1 MKGLKYTFF
10 AKSGRILKNAN
21 ASKREFE
28 AYDVPR
34 MDAEFEIARVS
45 KDLEKLIEEMQEE
58 AEKKNKP
65 APPNWRI
72 YLRLEQSRLRKSFFL
87 RLVSEMMLILIP
99 FFCQKYEEAFN
110 LSAPNADDK
119 MKTVPAIIWVSVV
132 MFCFFF
138 MYMMRQHAEKHV
150 TIAKFRIEQ
159 AIKERLFNKLL
170 SSDYVSILKSDPNT
184 MSKILLFGLDNV
196 LNMFVIIPSVL
207 AAPFA
212 LVLGCYLVG
221 SLHTHFFF
229 GIAVT
234 VYILMI
240 IYLVD
245 RFNRATAKQ
254 QTEYDDIQ
262 SLKSIKIE
270 EFFDNITT
278 IQTNSLGDSLKTRF
292 DEIGKRANK
301 VLRRLHLTI
310 GLADLLI
317 TLSPFFF
324 TAMSTS
330 IYHFG
335 KIGPSTN
342 SQFIRLMV
350 CAFAP
355 MVIPIKVITD
365 SMYRYRM
372 YKISYQQINE
382 FMDSLRTKGGKKGKE
397 TSKRSHK
404 DIAISLNS
412 CFFLKDEITKTKFE
426 DILCPEKAAFSDKYK
441 RFILFRDRVS
451 KDTMKTELS
460 LASDSRKKQEK
471 LKATFQSMH
480 SKNPLSSGDE
490 GSNYC
495 LKNVSFRIEVGQKV
509 CILGDENSGKHDL
522 FLALMRELIEDGG
535 NFHMKGTA
543 VYLDMNNARLTRE
556 QIKENILLG
565 RKLDKVLY
573 NDLIRLVGLNLSK
586 YPLKDRTI
594 VVEGQKNIAE
604 NDVSRILLVRLLY
617 SSADIYML
625 NNYFDL
631 LSKDKQIES
640 FKRVVNEYL
649 ADKTVIYAT
658 NNVHLVKMSNK
669 VLVMRDGR
677 IVENDTYSNLMKK
690 RDTQLYRYLMTDPAG
705 NTNLFKKVLDHFK
718 ITIKKKD
725 DHNEHFVSED
735 PVIRDTGL
743 RRGNSEARGTRRRDS
758 KIATG
763 SPEKKAASIFPPIND
778 KTAAAGEALGG
789 APAVAADLN
798 TSVSKTPAAGGFKIG
813 EIDLTSAIQK
823 INLADEGFEKGR
835 DLGKLQRDIMYKNS
849 LAKRLSVVG
858 DSWVKYLFYLLCF
871 LLTNGIML
879 ASILL
884 VCTWGTD
891 SFNTLQTYDEY
902 ITVYDVMA
910 GVYLFYVTIRDLLFT
925 RHIVNNLDHIYN
937 LVLNC
942 LIDTQKEYLLNNP
955 STSISYLMTKTIANI
970 DRDYIRAY
978 YKYLDAMIII
988 LCIVGALNYFLYIF
1002 MAVITIFLMIVIN
1015 PVFST
1020 YQNGCI
1026 KLSVFTTKYSAEL
1039 MEIFLSS
1046 FNFILPLRNHRSLD
1060 SPRNHQLL
1068 QREVRREGEHG
1079 HEGQDPPRRR
1089 HHPLVSCAHGHLL
1102 DGPRLLRHD
1111 LPDGRAHLPQRQ
1123 LPQVPLRNELHRCC
1137 HPAARTQPPQVLG
1150 LAHRVFVESDLPQER
1165 RQADSR
1171 AGQELRRHLHPRQ
1184 PHQDAQVEEQRHR
1197 RRRAAGDEPDQVH
1210 PAEHPRPQDR
1220 PQRTEEGQQNRSL

>member
-1 MKGLKYTFF
+1 VNTAVKPHVEKKRGQKAHNNKRTTYNPQRIPNEDIEEESEGCFNTFMKGLKYTFF

-28 AYDVPR
+28 AYDVPK
-34 MDAEFEIARVS
+34 MEAEFEIAKVS
-45 KDLEKLIEEMQEE
+45 KDVEKLIEEMQEE

-65 APPNWRI
+65 VPPSWRI

-99 FFCQKYEEAFN
+99 YFCQKYEEAFN
-110 LSAPNADDK
+110 LSASNADDK

-132 MFCFFF
+132 MICFFV

-150 TIAKFRIEQ
+150 IIAKFRIEQ

-212 LVLGCYLVG
+212 LLLGCYLVG

-234 VYILMI
+234 VYIMMI
-240 IYLVD
+240 IFLVD
-245 RFNRATAKQ
+245 RFNRATTQQ

-292 DEIGKRANK
+292 DQIGKRANK
-301 VLRRLHLTI
+301 VLRKLHLTT

-365 SMYRYRM
+365 SLYRYRM
-372 YKISYQQINE
+372 FRISYQQITD
-382 FMDSLRTKGGKKGKE
+382 FMDSLRTKSSKKGKE
-397 TSKRSHK
+397 SKRSHK
-404 DIAISLNS
+404 DVAISLSS

-426 DILCPEKAAFSDKYK
+426 DILCPDKSAFSDKAK

-451 KDTMKTELS
+451 KDTIKTELS
-460 LASDSRKKQEK
+460 LTSESRKKQEK
-471 LKATFQSMH
+471 LKSTFQTMH

-490 GSNYC
+490 SSNYC
-495 LKNVSFRIEVGQKV
+495 LKNISFKIEVGQKI

-565 RKLDKVLY
+565 RKLDKAVY

-617 SSADIYML
+617 STADIYML

-649 ADKTVIYAT
+649 ADKTVIFAT
-658 NNVHLVKMSNK
+658 NNVHLVKMSDK

-690 RDTQLYRYLMTDPAG
+690 RETQLYRYLMTDPAG

-743 RRGNSEARGTRRRDS
+743 KKTGGEVRGNRRRDS
-758 KIATG
+758 KIDTS
-763 SPEKKAASIFPPIND
+763 SPDKKAAGGYSPIND
-778 KTAAAGEALGG
+778 KAAMPGEALGG
-789 APAVAADLN
+789 SSAVAVDPNSSAAK
-798 TSVSKTPAAGGFKIG
+798 SPAIGGFKVG
-813 EIDLTSAIQK
+813 EMDLTFAIQK
-823 INLADEGFEKGR
+823 INLAEEGLEKGR

-858 DSWVKYLFYLLCF
+858 DSWMRYLFYLLCF

-879 ASILL
+879 SSILL

-891 SFNTLQTYDEY
+891 SFSALQSYDEY

-910 GVYLFYVTIRDLLFT
+910 GVYLFYVTIRDLMFT
-925 RHIVNNLDHIYN
+925 RHIVHNLDHIYN

-1002 MAVITIFLMIVIN
+1002 MAVITVFLMIVIG

-1046 FNFILPLRNHRSLD
+1046 FNFILPLRNHRSL
-1060 SPRNHQLL
+1060 S
-1068 QREVRREGEHG
+1068 
-1079 HEGQDPPRRR
+1079 
-1089 HHPLVSCAHGHLL
+1089 
-1102 DGPRLLRHD
+1102 
-1111 LPDGRAHLPQRQ
+1111 
-1123 LPQVPLRNELHRCC
+1123 
-1137 HPAARTQPPQVLG
+1137 
-1150 LAHRVFVESDLPQER
+1150 
-1165 RQADSR
+1165 
-1171 AGQELRRHLHPRQ
+1171 
-1184 PHQDAQVEEQRHR
+1184 
-1197 RRRAAGDEPDQVH
+1197 
-1210 PAEHPRPQDR
+1210 
-1220 PQRTEEGQQNRSL
+1220 

>member
-1 MKGLKYTFF
+1 MKGLKYAFF

-28 AYDVPR
+28 AYDVPK
-34 MDAEFEIARVS
+34 MDAEFEIAKVS
-45 KDLEKLIEEMQEE
+45 KDLEKLIDKVQEE

-65 APPNWRI
+65 PLPSWRV

-110 LSAPNADDK
+110 LSAANDDDR

-132 MFCFFF
+132 MVCFFV

-150 TIAKFRIEQ
+150 SVAKFRIEQ

-170 SSDYVSILKSDPNT
+170 SSDYVSILKADPNT

-196 LNMFVIIPSVL
+196 LNMFVILPSVM

-240 IYLVD
+240 IFLVD
-245 RFNRATAKQ
+245 RFNRATTKQ

-278 IQTNSLGDSLKTRF
+278 IQTNSLGDSLKIRF
-292 DEIGKRANK
+292 DQIGKRANK
-301 VLRRLHLTI
+301 VLRKLHLTT

-355 MVIPIKVITD
+355 MVIPIKVVTD

-372 YKISYQQINE
+372 FRISYQQITD
-382 FMDSLRTKGGKKGKE
+382 FMDSLHNKGSKKGKE
-397 TSKRSHK
+397 NKRSHK
-404 DIAISLNS
+404 DIAISLSS
-412 CFFLKDEITKTKFE
+412 CFFLKDEIAKTKFE
-426 DILCPEKAAFSDKYK
+426 EVLCPDRSAFSEKTK
-441 RFILFRDRVS
+441 RFILFRDRVT
-451 KDTMKTELS
+451 KDTIKTELT
-460 LASDSRKKQEK
+460 LTSDSRKKQEK
-471 LKATFQSMH
+471 LMNTFQSMH

-495 LKNVSFRIEVGQKV
+495 LKNVSFKVEVGQKV

-522 FLALMRELIEDGG
+522 FLALMRELIEESG
-535 NFHMKGTA
+535 NFHMKGSA

-565 RKLDKVLY
+565 RKLDKAVY

-617 SSADIYML
+617 SAADIYML

-631 LSKDKQIES
+631 LSKDKQVES

-658 NNVHLVKMSNK
+658 NNVHLVKMSDK

-677 IVENDTYSNLMKK
+677 IVENDTYQNLMKK
-690 RDTQLYRYLMTDPAG
+690 RETQLYRYLMTDPAG

-718 ITIKKKD
+718 ITIKKRD
-725 DHNEHFVSED
+725 DHTEHLISED

-743 RRGNSEARGTRRRDS
+743 RKGGEMRGPRRRDT
-758 KIATG
+758 KIDTS
-763 SPEKKAASIFPPIND
+763 SPDKKAASAFSPNID
-778 KTAAAGEALGG
+778 KAAASPEALGG
-789 APAVAADLN
+789 SSAVALDPNA
-798 TSVSKTPAAGGFKIG
+798 SAAMTPGTGGFKIG
-813 EIDLTSAIQK
+813 EVDLTSAIQN
-823 INLADEGFEKGR
+823 INLAEEGLEKGR

-858 DSWVKYLFYLLCF
+858 ESWMRYLFYLLCF

-879 ASILL
+879 SSILL
-884 VCTWGTD
+884 VCTWGT
-891 SFNTLQTYDEY
+891 STFSALQTYDEY
-902 ITVYDVMA
+902 ITVYDIMA
-910 GVYLFYVTIRDLLFT
+910 GVYLLYVTVRDLLFT

-1002 MAVITIFLMIVIN
+1002 MAVITIFLMIVIS

-1046 FNFILPLRNHRSLD
+1046 FNFILPLRNHRS
-1060 SPRNHQLL
+1060 PR
-1068 QREVRREGEHG
+1068 
-1079 HEGQDPPRRR
+1079 
-1089 HHPLVSCAHGHLL
+1089 
-1102 DGPRLLRHD
+1102 
-1111 LPDGRAHLPQRQ
+1111 
-1123 LPQVPLRNELHRCC
+1123 
-1137 HPAARTQPPQVLG
+1137 
-1150 LAHRVFVESDLPQER
+1150 
-1165 RQADSR
+1165 
-1171 AGQELRRHLHPRQ
+1171 
-1184 PHQDAQVEEQRHR
+1184 
-1197 RRRAAGDEPDQVH
+1197 
-1210 PAEHPRPQDR
+1210 
-1220 PQRTEEGQQNRSL
+1220 